1 MKPKN
6 LLAIALGV
14 LISTQT
20 VFATTYKIAK
30 SKAEPFN
37 IPSAEKHQQTI
48 NRLSKNATIS
58 HYLSRGAS
66 GERVADG
73 EFVVEIESKVID
85 GYAGWFDENVVIPST
100 LAGVNIERIGEG
112 AFNLHYNLKKC
123 NITRR
128 IKGYRKQSF

>member
-1 MKPKN
+1 MKLKN
-6 LLAIALGV
+6 LLIITLSV

-20 VFATTYKIAK
+20 VLGVTYKTAK
-30 SKAEPFN
+30 SKEEPFN

-58 HYLSRGAS
+58 HYISRGAS

-85 GYAGWFDENVVIPST
+85 GYAG
-100 LAGVNIERIGEG
+100 
-112 AFNLHYNLKKC
+112 
-123 NITRR
+123 
-128 IKGYRKQSF
+128 